1 MGDETD
7 RPETA
12 TDAASESV
20 VYVDTDASTAR
31 SVADRLTERLDSEA
45 TVRATAED
53 DARSV
58 VAADD
63 WSCLALAGA
72 VDESTQNDLLDAADC
87 PVILFTRTD
96 PSSVSAARLDRVE
109 TLVERGNGDRSV
121 GFLAEKLKTLLESRP
136 DATED
141 ALATAFSAVEA
152 QARDAT
158 ALFAVDEAGRVVW
171 STRPFEAVFPVDD
184 TEGTVPDTD
193 DFYAR
198 LDALRQTAP
207 YEHVP
212 VDPGTGADGL
222 DGQSLVV
229 PTPDQSRFYVH
240 DTHDLS
246 AVDDGLTLER
256 FEDVTER
263 VHREARRA
271 LLERLVEHAQ
281 DGLYTLDHN
290 GVIDFCN
297 ESFAANLG
305 YDREEL
311 LGEHA
316 AVTLAP
322 GELET
327 GQETVQYLLDNPDEE
342 STEVDMTFLTRSG
355 ETREMSIHYTLLPT
369 EDGTYGGLMGVVR
382 DVTERHRRERQI
394 ERQRDELAA
403 LNRTNELVQAIIGA
417 IGDAADREEL
427 QQIVCDR
434 LIESGRYEL
443 AWIGERRG
451 ASDVIVPLTS
461 AGDATGH
468 LDGVEIRTDGDPAE
482 QGAGGHA
489 CRTGEVQVVTDV
501 RRDEGCSPW
510 CGDAVPAGV
519 ESLIAVPLCH
529 GGTTHGLL
537 AVYATEPDAF
547 SDRVTESF
555 GVLGETIGLA
565 LTAIQNK
572 RLLHRDATVSLTF
585 RSSSA
590 DACLVWLASA
600 CDCTLQT
607 AGAVDTSDGVVQYLR
622 VDGAAPSAV
631 VEAVRERRPDIDAA
645 VTRTDGDQ
653 IVEIH
658 TDSSLA
664 VALSEAGA
672 RLQTA
677 TARPDGVDVVVHAS
691 ADADIRAI
699 QNVVERANPKTE
711 LVSKTEHTSP
721 SDDDRERSPL
731 DSLTDR
737 QHEVLRAAY
746 LAGYYDWPRETNAE
760 ELAGSVGIASSTLHQ
775 HLRRAERNLLGAL
788 LET

>member
-1 MGDETD
+1 MSDETD
-7 RPETA
+7 RSTA
-12 TDAASESV
+12 TDDASPSV
-20 VYVDTDASTAR
+20 VYVDTDASAAR
-31 SVADRLTERLDSEA
+31 SVADCLSDRLDGDTIVHSTGEDEA
-45 TVRATAED
+45 RG
-53 DARSV
+53 V
-58 VAADD
+58 VAAED
-63 WSCLALAGA
+63 WSCLVLAGA
-72 VDESTQNDLLDAADC
+72 VEQSVQDDLLDAVDC

-96 PSSVSAARLDRVE
+96 PSTVSTAKLDRVE

-121 GFLAEKLKTLLESRP
+121 GFLAEKLKTLLRSRP
-136 DATED
+136 DTAED
-141 ALATAFSAVEA
+141 TLATAISAVET
-152 QARDAT
+152 QASDAT
-158 ALFAVDEAGRVVW
+158 ALFAVDETGRVVW
-171 STRPFEAVFPVDD
+171 STRSFEAAFPVDD
-184 TEGTVPDTD
+184 IEGAVPDTD

-198 LDALRQTAP
+198 LDAIHPATP
-207 YEHVP
+207 DEHVP
-212 VDPGTGADGL
+212 VELGDGTDLL

-229 PTPDQSRFYVH
+229 PAADQSRFYVH

-246 AVDDGLTLER
+246 AVDGGLTLER

-263 VHREARRA
+263 VHREARTA

-327 GQETVQYLLDNPDEE
+327 GQETVQYLLDNPDED

-355 ETREMSIHYTLLPT
+355 EPREMSIHYTLLPT
-369 EDGTYGGLMGVVR
+369 EDGTYGGLMGVIR
-382 DVTERHRRERQI
+382 DVTERHRRERRI

-403 LNRTNELVQAIIGA
+403 LNRTNELVQEIIGA

-427 QQIVCDR
+427 QGIVCDR

-461 AGDATGH
+461 AGDATGY
-468 LDGVEIRTDGDPAE
+468 LDGIEIRTDGDPTG
-482 QGAGGHA
+482 QGPGGRA
-489 CRTGEVQVVTDV
+489 CRTGEVQVVIDV
-501 RRDEGCSPW
+501 RDDERFAPWRD
-510 CGDAVPAGV
+510 DAIEAGLQ
-519 ESLIAVPLCH
+519 SLIAVPLEH
-529 GGTTHGLL
+529 GQTTHGIL

-585 RSSSA
+585 RSPSE
-590 DACLVWLASA
+590 DACLVWLARA
-600 CDCTLQT
+600 CDCTLET
-607 AGAVDTSDGVVQYLR
+607 AGAVETSDGVVQYLR
-622 VDGAAPSAV
+622 VDGATPSAV
-631 VEAVRERRPDIDAA
+631 VEAIRERRGDVDAA
-645 VTRTDGDQ
+645 VTRTEGDQ

-658 TDSSLA
+658 TESSLA

-677 TARPDGVDVVVHAS
+677 TARPDGVRIVVHAS

-699 QNVVERANPKTE
+699 QDVVERSNPQTE
-711 LVSKTEHTSP
+711 LVSKTERTSP
-721 SDDDRERSPL
+721 SSEAGGAAPL

-746 LAGYYDWPRETNAE
+746 LAGYYDWPRESTAE

-775 HLRRAERNLLGAL
+775 HLRRAERNLLGTL
-788 LET
+788 LDT